1 MNATSPF
8 RRWLSLYPR
17 DYSPDLTPEAKSP
30 LDHLQKTVHSH
41 GQDPALCYFNKIISY
56 QELDEMS
63 NAFACALKD
72 FGIKKGDRVALYLQN
87 IPQFVIAQYGIWKTG
102 GIVVPLNPMY
112 KEKELTYYFRDASVR
127 VLVCMESLYGEMV
140 RKVVKETGVEHVITT
155 SELDF
160 LDPESPRPSL
170 LKGIEK
176 NRDLNTLDFIT
187 LIERYRGKHSPEV
200 ELSREDVAYLTYT
213 SGTTGRPKGVVR
225 THENNLS
232 QYILNDINMGLRPD
246 DCVMLVM
253 PMCHINSIFYS
264 FTYTYVSA
272 RVFVYNM
279 ISFDPVDLLKT
290 IEKEKITF
298 TSLVPTHY
306 IMMLSLPDEVK
317 KSINVSS
324 MRQLLISS
332 APARKDTKMA
342 IMDYFKNAELWEAY
356 GSTEAGLVTLL
367 RPEEQF
373 KKLGSI
379 GREIW
384 GTDRIKIMDEN
395 GKEVPRGQ
403 VGELYSRTPHI
414 FKEYWKDPEKTKS
427 AFQGEWFSA
436 GDMAFQDEDGYFTLV
451 DRKAN
456 MIITGG
462 ENVFPSEIENILG
475 SHPAVKYVAVIG
487 IPHEKW
493 GEAVKAVVT
502 LHQGKTATEKELIDS
517 CRGKIAGYK
526 IPKSVDFIK
535 DEEMPM
541 TPTGKILHRI
551 LREKYGKWSDVK

>member
-1 MNATSPF
+1 MTVSKWITAGTVLKMMATHYPDKPGAGDKF
-8 RRWLSLYPR
+8 RKMTFKEWNERSCRL
-17 DYSPDLTPEAKSP
+17 
-30 LDHLQKTVHSH
+30 
-41 GQDPALCYFNKIISY
+41 
-56 QELDEMS
+56 S
-63 NAFACALKD
+63 NALAKL
-72 FGIKKGDRVALYLQN
+72 GVEKGDRFAILAYNCVEWLEIYAGSAKGGQVMVPINFRLAPPEMGTAINHCECKGFIVAKE
-87 IPQFVIAQYGIWKTG
+87 FVQ
-102 GIVVPLNPMY
+102 IVNS
-112 KEKELTYYFRDASVR
+112 FRDKLPTIPKENYIYFGDEKTPEGYQSYENLIAEASPKEPDV
-127 VLVCMESLYGEMV
+127 VVDGEDAWNIMY
-140 RKVVKETGVEHVITT
+140 TT
-155 SELDF
+155 
-160 LDPESPRPSL
+160 
-170 LKGIEK
+170 
-176 NRDLNTLDFIT
+176 
-187 LIERYRGKHSPEV
+187 
-200 ELSREDVAYLTYT
+200 
-213 SGTTGRPKGVVR
+213 GTTGKPKGVVR
-225 THENNLS
+225 THENNLA
-232 QYILNDINMGLRPD
+232 QYVLNAMNTGIRPD

-253 PMCHINSIFYS
+253 PMFHINSIYYS
-264 FTYTYVSA
+264 FTYTYCSA

-306 IMMLSLPDEVK
+306 IMIFSLPDEIK
-317 KSINVSS
+317 KKYDVSS

-342 IMDYFKNAELWEAY
+342 IMEYFKNAELWEAY

-384 GTDRIKIMDEN
+384 GTDRIKILDEN
-395 GKEVPRGQ
+395 RKEVPDGE
-403 VGELYSRTPHI
+403 VGELYSRTPHV

-427 AFQGEWFSA
+427 VFQGEWFSA
-436 GDMAFQDEDGYFTLV
+436 GDMAYRDPDGYYVLV

-456 MIITGG
+456 MIISGG
-462 ENVFPSEIENILG
+462 ENIFPSEVENLLG

-493 GEAVKAVVT
+493 GESVKAVVT
-502 LHQGKTATEKELIDS
+502 LQQGKTVTEKELIDH

-526 IPKSVDFIK
+526 IPKSVDIIK

-541 TPTGKILHRI
+541 TPTGKILHRV

>member
-1 MNATSPF
+1 MTISKWMTAGTVLKMMAMHYPDKQGAADKF
-8 RRWLSLYPR
+8 RRMTFKEWNERSCRL
-17 DYSPDLTPEAKSP
+17 ANA
-30 LDHLQKTVHSH
+30 LDKMGV
-41 GQDPALCYFNKIISY
+41 
-56 QELDEMS
+56 
-63 NAFACALKD
+63 
-72 FGIKKGDRVALYLQN
+72 KKGDRFAILAYNCVEWLEIYAASAKGGQITVPIMFRLAPPEMEYVVNHAGCKAFFVAKEFVPLVNSLRSKFPN
-87 IPQFVIAQYGIWKTG
+87 IPAENYVYWGDDQTPEGYQSY
-102 GIVVPLNPMY
+102 
-112 KEKELTYYFRDASVR
+112 
-127 VLVCMESLYGEMV
+127 ESL
-140 RKVVKETGVEHVITT
+140 IA
-155 SELDF
+155 SA
-160 LDPESPRPSL
+160 
-170 LKGIEK
+170 
-176 NRDLNTLDFIT
+176 
-187 LIERYRGKHSPEV
+187 SPEEPDV
-200 ELSREDVAYLTYT
+200 IVDAEDIWNLMYT
-213 SGTTGRPKGVVR
+213 SGTTGKPKGVVR
-225 THENNLS
+225 THESNVS
-232 QYILNDINMGLRPD
+232 QYILNAINMGLRPD

-279 ISFDPVDLLKT
+279 ISFDPLDLLKT
-290 IEKEKITF
+290 IEKERITF

-306 IMMLSLPDEVK
+306 IMMLALPDDVK
-317 KSINVSS
+317 KSIDVSS
-324 MRQLLISS
+324 IRQLLISS
-332 APARKDTKMA
+332 APARKDTKLA

-384 GTDRIKIMDEN
+384 GTDRIKILDEN
-395 GKEVPRGQ
+395 GNEVPRGQ
-403 VGELYSRTPHI
+403 VGELYARTPHM

-427 AFQGEWFSA
+427 AFRGEWFSA
-436 GDMAFQDEDGYFTLV
+436 GDMAYQDEDGYFVLV

-462 ENVFPSEIENILG
+462 ENVFPSEVENVLG

-487 IPHEKW
+487 VPHEKW

-502 LHQGKTATEKELIDS
+502 LHQGKTVTEKELIDY

-551 LREKYGKWSDVK
+551 LRERYGKWSDVR

>member
-1 MNATSPF
+1 MTISKWVTAGTLLKMMAMHYPDKPGAGDKIRKMTFKEWNERSCRLANA
-8 RRWLSLYPR
+8 
-17 DYSPDLTPEAKSP
+17 LTK
-30 LDHLQKTVHSH
+30 L
-41 GQDPALCYFNKIISY
+41 G
-56 QELDEMS
+56 M
-63 NAFACALKD
+63 
-72 FGIKKGDRVALYLQN
+72 KKGDRFAILAYNCVEWMEIYAASAKGGQITVPIMFRLAPPEIEYVVNHSECKAFFVAKEFVQVVNSLRSKLPS
-87 IPQFVIAQYGIWKTG
+87 IPPENYVYWGDDPTPEGFRSYESLIA
-102 GIVVPLNPMY
+102 
-112 KEKELTYYFRDASVR
+112 EASV
-127 VLVCMESLYGEMV
+127 EEPD
-140 RKVVKETGVEHVITT
+140 VVV
-155 SELDF
+155 D
-160 LDPESPRPSL
+160 
-170 LKGIEK
+170 
-176 NRDLNTLDFIT
+176 
-187 LIERYRGKHSPEV
+187 GKDAWN
-200 ELSREDVAYLTYT
+200 LMYT
-213 SGTTGRPKGVVR
+213 SGTTGKPKGVIR
-225 THENNLS
+225 THEGNMAH
-232 QYILNDINMGLRPD
+232 YIENAVNTGLRPD

-264 FTYTYVSA
+264 FTYTFVSA
-272 RVFVYNM
+272 RIFVYNM
-279 ISFDPVDLLKT
+279 ISFDPEDLLRT

-306 IMMLSLPDEVK
+306 IMMLSLPDEIK
-317 KSINVSS
+317 KKYDVSS

-332 APARKDTKMA
+332 APARKDTKLA

-356 GSTEAGLVTLL
+356 GSTESGLVTLL

-384 GTDRIKIMDEN
+384 GTDRVKILDEN
-395 GKEVPRGQ
+395 GNEVPRGQ
-403 VGELYSRTPHI
+403 VGELYSRTPHV

-427 AFQGEWFSA
+427 VFQGEWFTA
-436 GDMAFQDEDGYFTLV
+436 GDMAYQDEDGYFVLV

-462 ENVFPSEIENILG
+462 ENVFPSEVENILG

-487 IPHEKW
+487 VPHEKW

-502 LHQGKTATEKELIDS
+502 LQQGKTATEKELIEH
-517 CRGKIAGYK
+517 CKGKIAGYK
-526 IPKSVDFIK
+526 VPKSIDFVK

>member
-1 MNATSPF
+1 MNVTKITSKLDKQGGRIFMTISKWMTAGTVLKMMAMQYPEKQGAADKF
-8 RRWLSLYPR
+8 RKMTFKEWNERSCRLANAL
-17 DYSPDLTPEAKSP
+17 AKMG
-30 LDHLQKTVHSH
+30 V
-41 GQDPALCYFNKIISY
+41 
-56 QELDEMS
+56 
-63 NAFACALKD
+63 
-72 FGIKKGDRVALYLQN
+72 KKGDRFAILAYNCLEWLEIYAAAAKAGQITVPIMFRLAPPEMEYVINHAGCKAFFVAKDFVPIANSLRNKLPN
-87 IPQFVIAQYGIWKTG
+87 IPPENYVYWGDDQAPEGYQSY
-102 GIVVPLNPMY
+102 
-112 KEKELTYYFRDASVR
+112 
-127 VLVCMESLYGEMV
+127 ESLLA
-140 RKVVKETGVEHVITT
+140 KA
-155 SELDF
+155 
-160 LDPESPRPSL
+160 
-170 LKGIEK
+170 
-176 NRDLNTLDFIT
+176 
-187 LIERYRGKHSPEV
+187 SPEEPDV
-200 ELSREDVAYLTYT
+200 VVDGEDIWNLMYT
-213 SGTTGRPKGVVR
+213 SGTTGKPKGVVR
-225 THENNLS
+225 THESNVS
-232 QYILNDINMGLRPD
+232 QYILNGINMGLRPD

-279 ISFDPVDLLKT
+279 ISFDPLDLLKT

-306 IMMLSLPDEVK
+306 IMMLALPDEVK
-317 KSINVSS
+317 KSIDVSS
-324 MRQLLISS
+324 IRQLLISS
-332 APARKDTKMA
+332 APARKDTKLA

-384 GTDRIKIMDEN
+384 GTDRIKILDEN
-395 GKEVPRGQ
+395 GNEVPKGQ
-403 VGELYSRTPHI
+403 VGELYSRTPHV

-427 AFQGEWFSA
+427 AFKGEWFSA
-436 GDMAFQDEDGYFTLV
+436 GDMAYQDEDGYFVLV

-462 ENVFPSEIENILG
+462 ENVFPSEVENVLG

-487 IPHEKW
+487 VPHEKW

-502 LHQGKTATEKELIDS
+502 LHQGKTATEKELIDH
-517 CRGKIAGYK
+517 CRGRIAGYK

-551 LREKYGKWSDVK
+551 LREKYGKWSDIK